1 MLDSE
6 VSGHRGQQSLLR
18 GSPGG
23 SQVPRCR
30 AQQGIS
36 TLFPSRPS
44 RGQSPDPS
52 CGPEGPACL
61 GPASPQAPQWPV
73 GPTGLLPVGSWLALE
88 HVQNPPPLGS
98 SCFLPSRPG
107 PPLLASV
114 GLGSPGT
121 LQGLVPDPSS
131 PPLRS
136 AHGTHPWTRCSAGSV
151 GLPDWSPPAP
161 GTGSLRGGGQLLVLS
176 ACEPSPWHR
185 AWHRGR
191 STR

>member
-1 MLDSE
+1 MLDAG
-6 VSGHRGQQSLLR
+6 VSGHGGQQSPLH

-30 AQQGIS
+30 AQQGVS
-36 TLFPSRPS
+36 TLFPSSPG

-52 CGPEGPACL
+52 RGPEGPACL
-61 GPASPQAPQWPV
+61 SPASPQ
-73 GPTGLLPVGSWLALE
+73 PVGSLLALE
-88 HVQNPPPLGS
+88 HAQNLPPLGS

-114 GLGSPGT
+114 GPGSPGT

-131 PPLRS
+131 PSLRS
-136 AHGTHPWTRCSAGSV
+136 AHGTHLWTRCSAGSV
-151 GLPDWSPPAP
+151 GLPDSSPPAP
-161 GTGSLRGGGQLLVLS
+161 GTRSLRWGGHLLVLS

-185 AWHRGR
+185 DR
-191 STR
+191 STW